1 MNDYLVTIGMEVHA
15 ELKTASKM
23 WCKCA
28 NVPLE
33 RDINKNICHVCL
45 AEPGALPV
53 PNKDAV
59 KKVITVGLAVGA
71 KIADFTEFD
80 RKNYFYPDIPKG
92 YQISQYKY
100 PIVSGGEIYG
110 VPLTRI
116 HLEEDTA
123 KSDHE
128 KSGSTLVDFNRA
140 GVPLMELVTDPVT
153 YNSPQEAATKSAEF
167 GKELQRILRTLDVSD
182 ANMEMGQMRLEANIS
197 ITKDRNK
204 FGTKCEVKNLNS
216 FASVEKAILYECERH
231 AEMIANNETII
242 QETRGW
248 NEIKLE
254 TFSQRKKENA
264 HDYRYFPDPDL
275 PKMYLH
281 KDFDLEAIQ
290 KTIPVLPAKK
300 REQLAKLGLQGKQ
313 VDMFIDDHKL
323 FTYFQEASKNLN
335 DAEQKILSNLI
346 LTDAL
351 GNIARDNS
359 LILPSSTNFST
370 IAKMFAA
377 GELSSRAAK
386 DLLLD
391 LMKSDT
397 DPRARAV
404 ELNLIQKNDPE
415 AITKI
420 VQQVIAENG
429 AQWTEY
435 KAGADKLL
443 MFLVGKCMKAS
454 NGSGNPQAFQ
464 DAIKNL

>member
-1 MNDYLVTIGMEVHA
+1 MSDYFVTIGMEVHA
-15 ELKTASKM
+15 ELKTQSKM
-23 WCKCA
+23 WCRCA

-33 RDINKNICHVCL
+33 RDINKNICPVCL
-45 AEPGALPV
+45 AEPGTLPV
-53 PNKDAV
+53 PNREAV
-59 KKVITVGLAVGA
+59 QKVITVGLAVGGN
-71 KIADFTEFD
+71 IADYTEFD

-100 PIVSGGEIYG
+100 PIVSGGEILG

-128 KSGSTLVDFNRA
+128 KSGSTLIDFNRA

-153 YNSPQEAATKSAEF
+153 YNSPEEAATKSAEF
-167 GKELQRILRTLDVSD
+167 GKELQRILRTLNVSD

-197 ITKDRNK
+197 ITKDKNK

-216 FASVEKAILYECERH
+216 FASVEKAIIYECERH
-231 AEMIANNETII
+231 KELIESGQEII

-248 NEIKLE
+248 NEVKLE

-281 KDFDLEAIQ
+281 KDFDLVAI
-290 KTIPVLPAKK
+290 KNSLPKLPK
-300 REQLAKLGLQGKQ
+300 QIRESLSPLGLQEKQ
-313 VDMFIDDHKL
+313 VDIFLEDNKL
-323 FTYFQEASKNLN
+323 FVYFEEASGNLN
-335 DAEQKILSNLI
+335 DTEKKTLANLI

-351 GNIARDNS
+351 GNIAKDTS
-359 LILPSSTNFST
+359 LSLPIAEHFNT
-370 IAKMFAA
+370 IAKMFSD
-377 GELSSRAAK
+377 GKISSRAAK

-391 LMKSDT
+391 IMKTDT
-397 DPRARAV
+397 DPEKRAE

-415 AITKI
+415 LIKKI
-420 VQQVIAENG
+420 IEQVIAENPT
-429 AQWTEY
+429 QWNEY
-435 KAGADKLL
+435 KSGSEKLL

-454 NGSGNPQAFQ
+454 GGSGNPQAFQ
-464 DAIKNL
+464 DAIKNY